1 MAEGLPSSWEELPPD
16 ILGLVLRRLP
26 SLADR
31 VHVRAVCRP
40 WRAGAQPQRQSLPP
54 PLPWLALR
62 DGGLV
67 DLHGA
72 PDRCAPILRGGFF
85 GYLAFDNLAFLV
97 DCDGKTSLMNPISG
111 LRLPLPKL
119 APAVRRAIDGSRAYG
134 ESYIKKGYVKAII
147 SSPPDSTPDPQ
158 VAVLI
163 LDGHSLAISACK
175 QHDAISIS
183 MPDPK
188 RPEGRLRIC
197 DIAFLHGKL
206 YALTLHEG
214 LYVIKLDAG
223 RLSELQSPSCFHQ
236 CIPEDP
242 KQQEIYNNNPQWTS
256 SYEPY
261 PEYLVMRYLA
271 ESNGRL
277 LMIRRW
283 MDIPPK
289 ARLGDH
295 DRTLRFEVFEA
306 DLATVPGRWMKV
318 DSLAGQALFLGSECS
333 KSVLASQCAGGIE
346 EDCIYFMHRAFDNP
360 CKEYF
365 GPCVDPLGDSG
376 VYNMRNGGIKP
387 LVPDSVMTELKRK
400 RQFLTWFFPADA

>member
-16 ILGLVLRRLP
+16 ILDLVLRRLP
-26 SLADR
+26 SLTDR

-62 DGGLV
+62 NGSLV
-67 DLHGA
+67 DLQGA
-72 PDRCAPILRGGFF
+72 PVRCAPILRGGFF
-85 GYLAFDNLAFLV
+85 GYVAFDNLAFLV
-97 DCDGKTSLMNPISG
+97 DRDGKCSLMNPISG
-111 LRLPLPKL
+111 LRLPLPQL
-119 APAVRRAIDGSRAYG
+119 APAVLRAIDGSRAYDR
-134 ESYIKKGYVKAII
+134 SYIQKGYVKAII
-147 SSPPDSTPDPQ
+147 SSPLNLTPDPH

-163 LDGHSLAISACK
+163 LEGHSIAISACK
-175 QHDAISIS
+175 QHDAVSIG
-183 MPDPK
+183 MPDPQ
-188 RPEGRLRIC
+188 RPDVHLTIN

-206 YALTLHEG
+206 YALNSHEG
-214 LYVIKLDAG
+214 LYVIKLDAD
-223 RLSELQSPSCFHQ
+223 RLSELKSSSCFHQ

-242 KQQEIYNNNPQWTS
+242 KQQEIYFIFPERTNNIKSCTQ
-256 SYEPY
+256 
-261 PEYLVMRYLA
+261 YLVTRYLA

-283 MDIPPK
+283 MSIPPR

-295 DRTLRFEVFEA
+295 DRTVRFEVFVA
-306 DLATVPGRWMKV
+306 DLSTLPGRWMKV

-360 CKEYF
+360 CTEHF

-376 VYNMRNGGIKP
+376 VYNMRDGGIKP
-387 LVPDSVMTELKRK
+387 LVRDSVMSELKSK